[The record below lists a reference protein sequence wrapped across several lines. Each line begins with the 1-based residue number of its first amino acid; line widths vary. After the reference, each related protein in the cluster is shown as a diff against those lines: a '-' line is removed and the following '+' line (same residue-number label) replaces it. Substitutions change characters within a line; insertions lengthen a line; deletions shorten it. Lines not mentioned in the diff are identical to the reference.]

1 MILTESDCNMF
12 SIRLTKFVWK
22 RSLKVLET
30 KNSKDKM
37 LSDLVLFKP

>member
-1 MILTESDCNMF
+1 M
-12 SIRLTKFVWK
+12 LTKFVWK

-30 KNSKDKM
+30 KNSNGNI